1 MAQKS
6 PSELT
11 GPSEVPDILTGI
23 IIPIFFASLVV
34 FGRLYSRIIL
44 KNQWWDDA
52 FILLA
57 WMFAVTVVTI
67 VGVET
72 RYGLGHKFSN
82 IPLHLRPTGIRL
94 SFATIS
100 SYQVALI
107 LTKISILFFYLRI
120 LKLPY
125 QRTLVFVTMGCVVVY
140 GTVLFLLT
148 FFICNPVYNV
158 YELGIRVGHCLTYYP
173 ILTASAVLHT
183 ATDLWLIGMVL
194 PHILKMHLPSRQKV
208 ALAFVLTLGIFV
220 ACASLTRMAV
230 AWEFLNPKYAQWD
243 SFSFAIWTTLES
255 SLGLICA
262 SIPMLKPLVRQLMGR
277 SPSSKPDVAKNVPRT
292 RNVDRHIAFDEYN
305 SNATTLWTRRTADDD
320 GIDLG
325 PIKTNKLPSRPPA
338 AVLSSER
345 LLNTV

>member
-1 MAQKS
+1 M
-6 PSELT
+6 
-11 GPSEVPDILTGI
+11 
-23 IIPIFFASLVV
+23 
-34 FGRLYSRIIL
+34 
-44 KNQWWDDA
+44 
-52 FILLA
+52 
-57 WMFAVTVVTI
+57 
-67 VGVET
+67 
-72 RYGLGHKFSN
+72 YGLGHKFSN
-82 IPLHLRPTGIRL
+82 IPLHLRPVGIRL

-100 SYQVALI
+100 CYQLSLVF
-107 LTKISILFFYLRI
+107 TKISILFFYLRI

-125 QRTLVFVTMGCVVVY
+125 QRTLVFVTMGTVVVY

-158 YELGIRVGHCLTYYP
+158 YELDIGVGKCLAYYP

-183 ATDLWLIGMVL
+183 MTDIWMIGMVL
-194 PHILKMHLPSRQKV
+194 PHILKMHLPIRQKV

-262 SIPMLKPLVRQLMGR
+262 SVPMLKPLVRQLMGMK
-277 SPSSKPDVAKNVPRT
+277 PSSKPELDKNVPRT
-292 RNVDRHIAFDEYN
+292 RGPERQIGFDEYN
-305 SNATTLWTRRTADDD
+305 SNATTLWTRRTGDDD

-325 PIKTNKLPSRPPA
+325 PMKSNQLPTRPPT
-338 AVLSSER
+338 AVLSS
-345 LLNTV
+345 